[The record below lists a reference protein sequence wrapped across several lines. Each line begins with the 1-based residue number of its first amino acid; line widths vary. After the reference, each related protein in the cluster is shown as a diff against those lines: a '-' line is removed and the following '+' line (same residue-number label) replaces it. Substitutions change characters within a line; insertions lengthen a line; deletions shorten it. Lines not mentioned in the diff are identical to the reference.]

1 MMSTTTVYLPRQ
13 SALHSLHPLTKLALI
28 ALAVAAGALL
38 PGTIWVLAIF
48 VFYLMPLAALGRV
61 LPAFLRSS
69 LLLIWPFALS
79 LFLIQG
85 FFSPGEEILLQL
97 APFSL
102 KLEGILLAA
111 NYSAR
116 ILTWLSAVI
125 LLMLITRPD
134 RLMLAL
140 TERGLPHQ
148 IGYIILT
155 ALQIIPR
162 FQKRAETILDAQRAR
177 GLETEGNLFQRLRAL
192 IPLTAPL
199 ILSSILEL
207 DERAIAL
214 EARGFT
220 HVGQRTSLTELS
232 DSTMQ
237 VVFRWIAWIGIIALI
252 VATMFGWLPS

>member
-1 MMSTTTVYLPRQ
+1 MSTTTLYLPRQ
-13 SALHSLHPLTKLALI
+13 SALHSFNPLTKLALVSI
-28 ALAVAAGALL
+28 AVTAGAVL
-38 PGTIWVLAIF
+38 PESIWVLAIF
-48 VFYLMPLAALGRV
+48 VFFLVPLAAWGRV
-61 LPAFLRSS
+61 LPTFLRSS

-79 LFLIQG
+79 LFIIQG
-85 FFSPGEEILLQL
+85 FFSPGEEILFRLG
-97 APFSL
+97 PFSL

-134 RLMLAL
+134 HLMLAL
-140 TERGLPHQ
+140 AERGLPHQ

-177 GLETEGNLFQRLRAL
+177 GLETEGNLLQRLRAL

-220 HVGQRTSLTELS
+220 HKGQRTSLTELS
-232 DSTMQ
+232 DTNAQ
-237 VVFRWIAWIGIIALI
+237 VAFRWIIWIGIITLI
-252 VATMFGWLPS
+252 VATVAGWLPS

>member
-1 MMSTTTVYLPRQ
+1 
-13 SALHSLHPLTKLALI
+13 LTKLALVS
-28 ALAVAAGALL
+28 LAVTAGAVL
-38 PGTIWVLAIF
+38 PESISVLAIF
-48 VFYLMPLAALGRV
+48 AFFLVPLAAWGRV
-61 LPAFLRSS
+61 LPTFLRSS

-79 LFLIQG
+79 LFIIQG
-85 FFSPGEEILLQL
+85 FFSPGEEILFRLG
-97 APFSL
+97 PFSL

-134 RLMLAL
+134 HLMLAL
-140 TERGLPHQ
+140 AERGLPHQ

-162 FQKRAETILDAQRAR
+162 FQKRAQTILDAQRAR
-177 GLETEGNLFQRLRAL
+177 GLETKGNLLQRLRAL

-220 HVGQRTSLTELS
+220 HKGQRTSLTELS
-232 DSTMQ
+232 DTTAQ
-237 VVFRWIAWIGIIALI
+237 VVFRWIAMIAIIILI
-252 VATMFGWLPS
+252 VTAAAGWLPS